1 MNGAALWEVCHSG
14 ASFLGEAAIT
24 TTLWMVRISSIGMQ
38 PQAQET
44 MAAEAR
50 TKERQR
56 QAEMFEV
63 SSNTIGLKKSH

>member
-1 MNGAALWEVCHSG
+1 
-14 ASFLGEAAIT
+14 
-24 TTLWMVRISSIGMQ
+24 MVRISSIGMQ

-56 QAEMFEV
+56 QAEMLEV